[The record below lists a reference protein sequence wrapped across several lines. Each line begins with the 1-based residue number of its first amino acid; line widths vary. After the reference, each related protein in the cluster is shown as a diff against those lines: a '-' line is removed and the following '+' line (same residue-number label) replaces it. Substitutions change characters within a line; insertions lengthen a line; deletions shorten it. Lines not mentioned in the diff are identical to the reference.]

1 MRNFVLGLAAAAAI
15 ATVAA
20 PAQAGETLDAVKA
33 RGTFKCGQGTGT
45 PGFGFADDKG
55 VWQGLNADLCRAIAT
70 AVFADPAKVD
80 FVSLTAQQRFPAVQ
94 TGEVD
99 AIAGNTTFTLTRDTK
114 NGLNFAPPFFY
125 DGQAMMVRKDLG
137 VSSARDLN
145 GATVCLQPGTTSELN
160 ITDYFRANGM
170 EFTPVVIEN
179 VAEVRSA
186 FFSGRCD
193 VYTTD
198 ASLLAGARVASEKP
212 DDYVILPERI
222 SKEPLAAIVRHGDDQ
237 WYDIV
242 RWTMYVLIE
251 AEELGITRDN
261 ADTFLDNANPSIRR
275 FLGEEPGLGEALGVD
290 DKFAYN
296 IIKAVGNYGEIYDRW
311 VGPDTPLA
319 LERGLNKLWRD
330 GGLMYAAPFR

>member
-1 MRNFVLGLAAAAAI
+1 MRNYILGLAAAAALG
-15 ATVAA
+15 AA
-20 PAQAGETLDAVKA
+20 AVPAQAGETLDALKA

-55 VWQGLNADLCRAIAT
+55 VWQGMNADLCRAIAA
-70 AVFADPAKVD
+70 AVFGDPTKVE

-125 DGQAMMVRKDLG
+125 DGQGMMVRKELG
-137 VSSARDLN
+137 VTSAKELN
-145 GATVCLQPGTTSELN
+145 GATICLQPGTTSELN

-179 VAEVRSA
+179 VAEVRA
-186 FFSGRCD
+186 TFFAGRCD

-237 WYDIV
+237 WFDIV
-242 RWTMYVLIE
+242 RWTMNVLVE
-251 AEELGITRDN
+251 AEELGITQGN
-261 ADTFLDNANPSIRR
+261 VDTFLDNANPAIRR
-275 FLGEEPGLGEALGVD
+275 FLGVEPGLGEALGVD
-290 DKFAYN
+290 DKFAYT
-296 IIKAVGNYGEIYDRW
+296 IIKSVGNYGEIYDRW
-311 VGPDTPLA
+311 VGPNTA
-319 LERGLNKLWRD
+319 LKLDRGLNNLWSN
-330 GGLMYAAPFR
+330 GGLMYATPFR